1 MSEISKKDVWAELR
15 KPFPAGTVGK
25 LPKPHS
31 KDSAKGKCSECGGW
45 HGLPAVHL
53 DYIGHAA
60 VTDRLNSV
68 DPTWTWEPVSFDAQ
82 GLPAID
88 RDGNLW
94 IRLTINGVTRLGVGD
109 GKNAKERIG
118 DALRNSAM
126 RFGVGLD
133 LWTKDELEST
143 IDHPE
148 LKNEKPKETVPGISY
163 DKAPEEPS
171 RQVTD
176 EPISNL
182 TMVKVKQV
190 FRDKNPGLSST
201 ELLNKY
207 MEYSEFIIGKPSPTT
222 EADAKQLLDTLEAK

>member
-1 MSEISKKDVWAELR
+1 MSETTKKDIWAELR

-25 LPKPHS
+25 LPKPYS
-31 KDSAKGKCSECGGW
+31 KDSAKGKCNECGGW

-68 DPTWTWEPVSFDAQ
+68 DPTWTWEPVAFDTQ
-82 GLPAID
+82 GMPAID

-148 LKNEKPKETVPGISY
+148 LKNEKPKEIVPEISY

-171 RQVTD
+171 RQVSD

-201 ELLNKY
+201 EMLNKY
-207 MEYSEFIIGKPSPTT
+207 MEYCEFIIGKPSPST
-222 EADAKQLLDTLEAK
+222 EADAKTLLETLETK